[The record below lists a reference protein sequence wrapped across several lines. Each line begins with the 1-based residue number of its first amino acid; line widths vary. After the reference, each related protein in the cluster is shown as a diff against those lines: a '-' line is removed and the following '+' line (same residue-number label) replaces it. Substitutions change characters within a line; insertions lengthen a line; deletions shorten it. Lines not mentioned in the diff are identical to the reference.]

1 MSNDT
6 KIRILETALKMF
18 SEKGYEGTNIRE
30 LSAALGLSKAAFYK
44 HYKSKEEIWNNI
56 IDKME
61 TYYNE
66 HFGSPEHM
74 PEIPKTCDELF
85 SLTMNLVDFT
95 VHDEKIILTRKLLLT
110 EQFHDDRVKRLA
122 TEHFMIGTKDMFK
135 VIFEKM
141 IENGL
146 IKNENPDMLALA
158 FTAPITSLIHYCDRE
173 PEKEREIMREIE
185 AFVKHFIE
193 VYGDMM

>member
-74 PEIPKTCDELF
+74 PEIPKSCDELLQ
-85 SLTMNLVDFT
+85 LTMNMVNFT
-95 VHDEKIILTRKLLLT
+95 VHDEKIILTRKILLT
-110 EQFHDDRVKRLA
+110 EQFHNERVKKLA
-122 TEHFMIGTKDMFK
+122 TEHFMNGTKEMFERLFEEMMK
-135 VIFEKM
+135 NGVIKRINADF
-141 IENGL
+141 L
-146 IKNENPDMLALA
+146 SLSY
-158 FTAPITSLIHYCDRE
+158 TAPITALIHYCDRE
-173 PEKEREIMREIE
+173 PEKEHEIMHEIE
-185 AFVKHFIE
+185 AYIKHFIE
-193 VYGDMM
+193 AYGE

>member
-74 PEIPKTCDELF
+74 PEIPKSCDELF
-85 SLTMNLVDFT
+85 QLTMNMVNFT
-95 VHDEKIILTRKLLLT
+95 VHDEKIILTRKILLT
-110 EQFHDDRVKRLA
+110 EQFHNERVKKLA
-122 TEHFMIGTKDMFK
+122 TEHFMNGTKEMFERLFEEMMK
-135 VIFEKM
+135 NGVIKRINADF
-141 IENGL
+141 L
-146 IKNENPDMLALA
+146 SLSY
-158 FTAPITSLIHYCDRE
+158 TAPITALIHYCDRE
-173 PEKEREIMREIE
+173 PEKEQEIIREIE
-185 AFVKHFIE
+185 AYIKHFIE
-193 VYGDMM
+193 VYGE